1 MQQYFQ
7 EGQQHMQKASADK
20 MEAIRAK
27 LTAAI
32 KEVGVAGGYVYIMDV
47 AAGVPYISETL
58 STDVTES
65 VKAKLGIK

>member
-1 MQQYFQ
+1 
-7 EGQQHMQKASADK
+7 

-65 VKAKLGIK
+65 VKAKLGIQ